1 MSTLVCDGNE
11 LNSYFAAATK
21 GDGEHG
27 VVLCHGFPRRASGV
41 GLRYSELADRI
52 SAQMDMSVLTFNF
65 RGSGRSEGDFSIAGW
80 KRDLSA
86 AVAHMRRTCDVDH
99 VWVAGFGT
107 GGSIA
112 LAVAAEDQAIDG
124 VVSFAARAHFDDWS
138 KHADDLVEHA
148 KSVGLFQTA
157 GFPEDVKAWASEF
170 DQVRPLDAISKIA
183 PRPVMI
189 VHGREDERVPVQ
201 DARDIKAAGGDAV
214 ELRIIHNATHR
225 LQGDPR
231 TIALLLGWLELR
243 E

>member
-1 MSTLVCDGNE
+1 M
-11 LNSYFAAATK
+11 
-21 GDGEHG
+21 HG

-41 GLRYSELADRI
+41 GLKYSELADRI
-52 SAQMDMSVLTFNF
+52 SSQMDMSVLTFNF
-65 RGSGRSEGDFSIAGW
+65 RGTGRSEGDFSVSGW

-86 AVAHMRRTCDVDH
+86 AVSYMRQTCDVDN

-112 LAVAAEDQAIDG
+112 IATAAEDATING
-124 VVSFAARAHFDDWS
+124 VAAFAARAHFRDWS
-138 KHADDLVEHA
+138 TNSASLLEHA
-148 KSVGLFQTA
+148 RSVGLFQSPE
-157 GFPEDVKAWASEF
+157 FPADVEAWANEF
-170 DQVRPLDAISKIA
+170 RDIEPLEAIKKIP

-189 VHGREDERVPVQ
+189 VHGREDERVPVD
-201 DARDIKAAGGDAV
+201 DARALKAAGGDSV
-214 ELRIIHNATHR
+214 ELRIIHHATHR